1 MAVLRRILYV
11 IAMVLLAGGCQ
22 HDPVAPPDTPAAA
35 TDLAPAGFDAELAA
49 GEIVAMS
56 GWEFAPEVALPD
68 RVAGRDPK
76 CLNWILDWSREVLT
90 GDVVHYAY
98 LVQVGPGEH
107 DRIMV
112 HRVVKERRP
121 YRPINTRHAIF
132 LQHGDAV
139 GWVKFLYG
147 HEAPSVPDDHAVAI
161 YLAQRDVDVWGID
174 QNWVLVPEETTD
186 FGFMQDWGMDNQ
198 LANLN
203 AGLAVA
209 RYTRLFTGCGFRK
222 MHLLGYSSGGTTG
235 YAYINAEATVPYGH
249 RHVKGY
255 VCADVMYKFAPED
268 DATRQFMCDDVD
280 LMREWMDDGAYVY
293 PINFEQIGELAAN
306 DPDGDSPVFPGYTN
320 RQVALILGG
329 ATWTTWPFNS
339 WWHYFG
345 AYFDPD
351 TGLPTDF
358 RFLDFEWV
366 TDFMR
371 LGCPWEA
378 LRFLIDYEAIMCDEE
393 DLPWDDNLALVDL
406 PILYLEPA
414 GGMGTTG
421 RYTLGLFT
429 NADTEILTVSLLP
442 PEQITE
448 DVGHIDIWTMPQAP
462 ELVWAPLFDWIVSH
476 PGRGV
481 DDEYPLV
488 AGME

>member
-1 MAVLRRILYV
+1 MNTVRFCLFAGLV
-11 IAMVLLAGGCQ
+11 ILLAAGCQ
-22 HDPVAPPDTPAAA
+22 HDPVSSPSALPE

-49 GEIVAMS
+49 GEIVTMS
-56 GWEFAPEVALPD
+56 GWEFAPDLALPD
-68 RVAGRDPK
+68 RVTSRDPK
-76 CLNWILDWSREVLT
+76 CLNWILDWSREVLA
-90 GDVVHYAY
+90 GGVVHYEY

-112 HRVVKERRP
+112 HRVVKESRP
-121 YRPINTRHAIF
+121 YRPINSRHAF
-132 LQHGDAV
+132 FMLHGDAV

-147 HEAPSVPDDHAVAI
+147 HAAPNVPDDHAAAI
-161 YLAQRDVDVWGID
+161 YLAQHDVDVWGID
-174 QNWVLVPEETTD
+174 QNWVLVPEDTAD

-222 MHLLGYSSGGTTG
+222 MLLLGYSSGALTG
-235 YAYINAEATVPYGH
+235 YAYINAEATIPYGQ

-255 VCADVMYKFAPED
+255 VAADILYKFEPGDAVHREVVCNDVTFLRGLLDAGEYGYAP
-268 DATRQFMCDDVD
+268 
-280 LMREWMDDGAYVY
+280 G
-293 PINFEQIGELAAN
+293 FEAIGELAAN
-306 DPDGDSPVFPGYTN
+306 DPDSDSPIFPGYTN
-320 RQVALILGG
+320 RQVALIIGG
-329 ATWTTWPFNS
+329 ATWTTFPFND

-358 RFLDFEWV
+358 RFLDFAWV

-378 LRFLIDYEAIMCDEE
+378 LRFIYDTEVIICDEE
-393 DLPWDDNLALVDL
+393 DVTWDDNLALVDL
-406 PILYLEPA
+406 PILLLEPA
-414 GGMGTTG
+414 GGIGATG

-462 ELVWAPLFDWIVSH
+462 ELVWAPLLDWIVSH
-476 PGRGV
+476 PGRDA